1 MQKPLMSASAT
12 DQLINV
18 PAHLAAEAYMT
29 AARAA
34 RTLSRQVS
42 NESALL
48 PPVAGRQEGQPP
60 PQACR
65 CSQLD
70 ADTGGAAGQLAWVM
84 IPYSWILR

>member
-34 RTLSRQVS
+34 RH
-42 NESALL
+42 LL
-48 PPVAGRQEGQPP
+48 PAGG
-60 PQACR
+60 
-65 CSQLD
+65 L
-70 ADTGGAAGQLAWVM
+70 AA
-84 IPYSWILR
+84 PRRKTPT